1 MSLLDDNYFEV
12 FGIHPHPSI
21 DTDKLRVEFLKLSR
35 VYHPDYISS
44 SDPEKASEFLDISSR
59 INKAYNT
66 LKDSDL
72 RIRYYLLLQG
82 VMVEGEQ
89 VSLPAKFMEEIMD
102 IQEGIMEAK
111 MEGDDKTAKIL
122 AAGLKAALDIEM
134 EHLLEISEKSL
145 KGDILQ
151 NLKILYYKRRYL
163 LRILGNLNNIAD

>member
-1 MSLLDDNYFEV
+1 MSLLEKNYFEV
-12 FGIHPHPSI
+12 FGIAPHPSI
-21 DTDKLRVEFLKLSR
+21 DTDVLRTEFLKLSR
-35 VYHPDYISS
+35 VYHPDFVTSPDS
-44 SDPEKASEFLDISSR
+44 EKVSEFLNISSR

-66 LKDSDL
+66 LKNSDL

-89 VSLPAKFMEEIMD
+89 VSLPATYMEEIMD

-111 MEGDDKTAKIL
+111 MEGDEETAKIL
-122 AAGLKAALDIEM
+122 AGGLKAALDIEM
-134 EHLLEISEKSL
+134 EHLLSISEDEL
-145 KGDILQ
+145 NADILQ